1 MQIVN
6 QYSGVLMIIFS
17 AALLF
22 SSLIGAKKK
31 SSRRWPLPAA
41 AFVLFA
47 AVAYFVIH
55 NRTGA
60 EHISPQELEQLLSQ
74 PNETPVLLELYSEY

>member
-6 QYSGVLMIIFS
+6 QFSGVLMVILSAAVLIFS
-17 AALLF
+17 
-22 SSLIGAKKK
+22 LIRANTKP
-31 SSRRWPLPAA
+31 SRRWPLPAA

-47 AVAYFVIH
+47 AVVYFVIH